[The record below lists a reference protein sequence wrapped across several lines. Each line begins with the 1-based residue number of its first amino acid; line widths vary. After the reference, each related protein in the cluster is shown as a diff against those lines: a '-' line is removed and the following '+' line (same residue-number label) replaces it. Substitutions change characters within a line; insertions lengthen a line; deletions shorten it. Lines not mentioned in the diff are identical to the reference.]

1 VSRLRG
7 APRRGERTRQFG
19 RQVPR
24 AVLLLAL
31 AVVAAGCDSQDLPRL
46 GFLRPATKQ
55 GQVVL
60 TLWQGSWVAALLVGA
75 VVWAAIIWAVI
86 FHRKRGDMVPAQV
99 RYNLPLEI
107 LYTVLPF
114 IMVGVLFYFTARDEN
129 YIDKLSPHP
138 DVVVNVTGYQWSWE
152 FQYPQYRA
160 SGAKSASGVKGPL
173 GAMLLS

>member
-1 VSRLRG
+1 
-7 APRRGERTRQFG
+7 
-19 RQVPR
+19 
-24 AVLLLAL
+24 L

-99 RYNLPLEI
+99 R
-107 LYTVLPF
+107 
-114 IMVGVLFYFTARDEN
+114 
-129 YIDKLSPHP
+129 
-138 DVVVNVTGYQWSWE
+138 
-152 FQYPQYRA
+152 A
-160 SGAKSASGVKGPL
+160 SAKSFASN
-173 GAMLLS
+173 A